1 MIHTAS
7 TWLSQ
12 VNFDHWMYSLY
23 NNINFKTMNEQ
34 THRSLSD
41 DSSGLNQNI
50 WVLGVILIIIGSLGN
65 NLGNNLV
72 SLDHKQKQ
80 KAEDE
85 RLKREAKEENDRN
98 ANEAKDGDD
107 EEEGNGQQPRRKVDD
122 TNNLVD
128 SLGSTAKDPLI
139 SGSGECSNKTL
150 TINHDHTH
158 TNNECDVVV
167 GKPESS
173 RKISYRTIGTI
184 TFVIGNLATF
194 ASFGFAAQSL
204 LASLESIQF
213 VSNIFFVRYVHKE
226 VVTWRMVIATAS
238 IVIGNTLVVIFSDHA
253 ANLLTS
259 AMLLQLYAT
268 NEAYWVYLGVALCLW
283 AIHHF
288 TYAHYYHMRVKKN
301 TLLWKHGFIE
311 PFAYAVSS
319 AIIGTQAVLQSK
331 CMSMLIQVSSRG
343 IVNEFKLPHIWWI
356 LVTWIILVAYW
367 LRRLDK
373 GLELFPPLF
382 IIPVLQVF
390 FVFFAILCGGI
401 YFEEFVAFTY
411 SQYIGFVI
419 GVMMILGG
427 VYGLA
432 PNDLEIIT
440 PTKDQNLSQ
449 SVNAAESNMQ
459 SSASQ
464 SVFNNSEANRSGN
477 QSGNQSVYQ
486 SVYPSASASQKLNF
500 ELDNPFVGELNRV
513 PSATKLL
520 TAAADS
526 LQPLTMTPRSRAVL
540 GLTHPVDNADAT
552 STVADHSPVRT
563 KPHPQP
569 IAASPPVFGT
579 PPPASLNHGSNYC
592 SPRVKIVT
600 QTTELDNYAARSD
613 TIINK
618 NMQSD
623 VELGPQKIIEISTM
637 TMLTNTD
644 SSSAA
649 ATVPSPQ
656 RQPTVEDPSG
666 PLPIVRLTVRR
677 QNPTELSVDDGTK
690 SSIMMKVSE
699 ETKL

>member
-1 MIHTAS
+1 MMM
-7 TWLSQ
+7 LR
-12 VNFDHWMYSLY
+12 
-23 NNINFKTMNEQ
+23 NNGQ
-34 THRSLSD
+34 QQAHRSLSD
-41 DSSGLNQNI
+41 DSSSSNNNI
-50 WVLGVILIIIGSLGN
+50 WVLGVCLIIIGSLGN

-72 SLDHKQKQ
+72 SYDHKQKQ

-85 RLKREAKEENDRN
+85 RLKKEAKEENDRN
-98 ANEAKDGDD
+98 ANEAKDGADEDD
-107 EEEGNGQQPRRKVDD
+107 EEEGNGQRTLNILD
-122 TNNLVD
+122 TDKHAD
-128 SLGSTAKDPLI
+128 SSGGTTVKDPLI
-139 SGSGECSNKTL
+139 AGSVESSNKTAN
-150 TINHDHTH
+150 INHAANISDE
-158 TNNECDVVV
+158 ECDVVV

-173 RKISYRTIGTI
+173 RKISLRTVGTTI
-184 TFVIGNLATF
+184 FIVGNLATF

-226 VVTWRMVIATAS
+226 VVTWRMVIATSS

-259 AMLLQLYAT
+259 AMLLNLYAT
-268 NEAYWVYLGVALCLW
+268 NQAYWIYLGIALFLW
-283 AIHHF
+283 AINHF
-288 TYAHYYHMRVKKN
+288 TYAHYYDMRVNKN
-301 TLLWKHGFIE
+301 VLLWKHGFIE

-343 IVNEFKLPHIWWI
+343 IVNEFTLPHIWWI

-419 GVMMILGG
+419 GVLMILGG

-440 PTKDQNLSQ
+440 PTKDQHLSQ

-459 SSASQ
+459 SCASQ
-464 SVFNNSEANRSGN
+464 SVFNNSEASRSAN
-477 QSGNQSVYQ
+477 QSGN
-486 SVYPSASASQKLNF
+486 PSAATSQKYNF
-500 ELDNPFVGELNRV
+500 ELDNPVDNELNRS
-513 PSATKLL
+513 PSATRLL
-520 TAAADS
+520 AAAIDS

-540 GLTHPVDNADAT
+540 GLGHLSPDNAAAAT
-552 STVADHSPVRT
+552 TVADRSPSRT
-563 KPHPQP
+563 KPQQLP
-569 IAASPPVFGT
+569 IAASPPVFST
-579 PPPASLNHGSNYC
+579 PPPTSLTHGSNYC
-592 SPRVKIVT
+592 SPRVKIIT
-600 QTTELDNYAARSD
+600 QTTVLDSY
-613 TIINK
+613 
-618 NMQSD
+618 QSD
-623 VELGPQKIIEISTM
+623 DN
-637 TMLTNTD
+637 TNTASATTNNNMESEVEVGSHKIMEMPTTTTTSITN

-649 ATVPSPQ
+649 ATVSSSQ
-656 RQPTVEDPSG
+656 ADDPTG
-666 PLPIVRLTVRR
+666 PLSVVRLTVRR
-677 QNPTELSVDDGTK
+677 QKSAELSNDTAN
-690 SSIMMKVSE
+690 SSIKLKASE